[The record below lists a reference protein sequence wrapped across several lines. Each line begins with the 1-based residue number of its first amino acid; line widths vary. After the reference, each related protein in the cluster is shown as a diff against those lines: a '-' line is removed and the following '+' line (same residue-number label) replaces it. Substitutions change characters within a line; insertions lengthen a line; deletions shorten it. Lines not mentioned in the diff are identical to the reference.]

1 MTALEQLG
9 GEAGVRA
16 HVTAFVARVVADPI
30 IGFWFAG
37 RDIERIVRHESEHA
51 LLLWGADVDYTGRP
65 LGAAHKPLGIHAGH
79 FRRRLAI
86 LRTVLQERGVEDE
99 LVARWVRHD
108 ERMMGAIV
116 GNPAEDCSG

>member
-16 HVTAFVARVVADPI
+16 HVAAFVARVVADPI

-37 RDIERIVRHESEHA
+37 RDIDRIVRHECEHA
-51 LLLWGADVDYTGRP
+51 LMLWGAEVEYTGRP
-65 LGAAHKPLGIHAGH
+65 LGTAHKPLGIHAGH

-86 LRTVLQERGVEDE
+86 LRTVLQERGVEEE

-116 GNPAEDCSG
+116 RNPAEDCSG